1 MDDVRRLHSRH
12 LWMSWVRVQSKRVV
26 VRQPFPVQVRGKK
39 IMNETMWLVCAYNFS
54 LPAAAAE
61 EMQAGASAQP

>member
-1 MDDVRRLHSRH
+1 VYN
-12 LWMSWVRVQSKRVV
+12 QRVV
-26 VRQPFPVQVRGKK
+26 VRQPSPVQVSGKK
-39 IMNETMWLVCAYNFS
+39 FMNETMWLVCAYNFS

>member
-1 MDDVRRLHSRH
+1 
-12 LWMSWVRVQSKRVV
+12 
-26 VRQPFPVQVRGKK
+26 
-39 IMNETMWLVCAYNFS
+39 MNETMWLVCAYNFS